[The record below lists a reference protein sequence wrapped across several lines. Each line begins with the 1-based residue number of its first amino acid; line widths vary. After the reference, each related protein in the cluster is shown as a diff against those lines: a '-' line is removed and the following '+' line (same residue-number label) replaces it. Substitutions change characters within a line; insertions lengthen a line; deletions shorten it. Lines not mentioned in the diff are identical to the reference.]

1 MELNHDFA
9 AAGLLGRLRFNP
21 LLLLKD
27 WIFDVRAAFLSSCL
41 ALSLSGCAV
50 DCSSDWYAVG
60 QRDGRLGAIDQ
71 SSSYQRSCSGVDT
84 AQYQEGWR
92 EGFSHRPLPGW

>member
-1 MELNHDFA
+1 MELNHNFA
-9 AAGLLGRLRFNP
+9 APGRLGRHRFNP
-21 LLLLKD
+21 LLLPQD
-27 WIFDVRAAFLSSCL
+27 WTFNVRAAFLSSCL
-41 ALSLSGCAV
+41 ALLLSGCAV
-50 DCSSDWYAVG
+50 DCASDWHAVG

-92 EGFSHRPLPGW
+92 EGFSHRPLPSW